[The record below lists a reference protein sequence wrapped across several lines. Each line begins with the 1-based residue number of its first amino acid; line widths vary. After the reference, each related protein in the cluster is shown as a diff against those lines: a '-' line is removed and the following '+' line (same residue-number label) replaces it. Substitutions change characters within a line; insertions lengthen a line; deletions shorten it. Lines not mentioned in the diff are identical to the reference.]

1 MNAHFIDY
9 RDPLFGIMAFLLLL
23 SFVAIFWMVAAKI
36 KERGEARRIKRF
48 LRKFPANSQSGDYA
62 RLLEAYPESYELLLK
77 VAKAHFDGG
86 DYEKSLKVYLALL
99 EWLSPFE
106 RAKRAQILE
115 NLGDIYIKSGF
126 LQRSV
131 DAYEQS
137 LALVARNASALSKIA
152 NIYEKRGE
160 YEKAIEALEA
170 LEEMGVDEGRRKEFA
185 KGVLALK
192 QAASVADRLIILG
205 SIWRGSEYFAREYL
219 KELLVSEQKTAALF
233 LEQNMS
239 PAFLD
244 ILWVARLDGESFKGA
259 KNPLLLSVLSSKE
272 VIKNECQ
279 ESGIFELDALKVV
292 NASGAKLKADLSF
305 EFVCQKCGS
314 LDIDYFFSCK
324 CCSATNSCKIITSI
338 VPKREDD
345 MSFLESW

>member
-9 RDPLFGIMAFLLLL
+9 RDPLFGIMAFLLLM
-23 SFVAIFWMVAAKI
+23 SFIAIFWMVAAKI

-48 LRKFPANSQSGDYA
+48 LRKFPANSEGSDYA
-62 RLLEAYPESYELLLK
+62 RLLEAYPGAYELLLS

-106 RAKRAQILE
+106 KAKRAQILE
-115 NLGDIYIKSGF
+115 HLGDIYIKSGF

-137 LALVARNASALSKIA
+137 LSLVARNASALSKIA
-152 NIYEKRGE
+152 NIYEKRSE
-160 YEKAIEALEA
+160 YEKALEALEA
-170 LEEMGVDEGRRKEFA
+170 LEEMGIDEGGRKVFA
-185 KGVLALK
+185 SGVLALK
-192 QAASVADRLIILG
+192 NAHSQAERLVILG
-205 SIWRGSEYFAREYL
+205 SLRTKSEYFAREYV
-219 KELLVSEQKTAALF
+219 KELLASEQKAAALF

-244 ILWVARLDGESFKGA
+244 ILWGARLDADSFKEI
-259 KNPLLLSVLSSKE
+259 KNQLLLSVLSSKG
-272 VIKNECQ
+272 VIKQECE

-292 NASGAKLKADLSF
+292 NDSGAKLKADLSF

-324 CCSATNSCKIITSI
+324 CCSATNSCKVLTSI

>member
-9 RDPLFGIMAFLLLL
+9 RDPLFGIMAFLLLM

-62 RLLEAYPESYELLLK
+62 RLLEAYPGAYELLLS

-99 EWLSPFE
+99 EWLSTFE
-106 RAKRAQILE
+106 KAKRAQILE

-137 LALVARNASALSKIA
+137 LSLVARNASALSKIA

-160 YEKAIEALEA
+160 YEKALEALEA
-170 LEEMGVDEGRRKEFA
+170 LEEMGIDEGGRKVFA
-185 KGVLALK
+185 SGVLALK
-192 QAASVADRLIILG
+192 NAVSVADRLVILA
-205 SIWRGSEYFAREYL
+205 SLRTKSEYFAREYV
-219 KELLVSEQKTAALF
+219 KELLSSEQKAAALF

-239 PAFLD
+239 AAFLD
-244 ILWVARLDGESFKGA
+244 VIWNARLDEGSFKEV
-259 KNPLLLSVLSSKE
+259 KNPLLLSILSAKGVVKADSE
-272 VIKNECQ
+272 
-279 ESGIFELDALKVV
+279 ESGIFELDALRVV
-292 NASGAKLKADLSF
+292 NGSDAKLKADLSF

-324 CCSATNSCKIITSI
+324 CCSATDSCKVITSI
-338 VPKREDD
+338 VPKRESD